1 MPLYYKSGSSWVEFS
16 SNPYPIGTLV
26 SNVNNVSPAT
36 LVGGTWEKA
45 MSGDITSQI
54 KIVYDGI
61 NSLNALVDSTSKVT
75 GNFNFEY
82 NSPYYSNGEILA
94 SGFPPASGRV
104 RAGYISG
111 TVSYNNSS
119 IHISDSLYVETNGN
133 LTVQTTGSLTGE
145 KLLSVSCSISY
156 QAMPFVFEW
165 GGHTSTNVLPSF
177 SVKGGGVNG

>member
-26 SNVNNVSPAT
+26 SNVKDVSPAT

-61 NSLNALVDSTSKVT
+61 DSLNASVSGTSQVT
-75 GNFNFEY
+75 GSFNFKY

-94 SGFPPASGRV
+94 SSFPPASNRV
-104 RAGYISG
+104 RVGYASG
-111 TVSYNNSS
+111 TIRYNGNSL
-119 IHISDSLYVETNGN
+119 HISDSVYLETNGN
-133 LTVQTTGSLTGE
+133 LTVEAISRPGAQ
-145 KLLSVSCSISY
+145 LLSVSCNISY
-156 QAMPFVFEW
+156 QAIPFAYEW
-165 GGHTSTNVLPSF
+165 DGAYIYKRVA
-177 SVKGGGVNG
+177 

>member
-1 MPLYYKSGSSWVEFS
+1 MPLYYKSGSSWIEFS

-54 KIVYDGI
+54 RIVYDGI
-61 NSLNALVDSTSKVT
+61 NSLSASASSTSQVT
-75 GNFNFEY
+75 GDFDFEY

-94 SGFPPASGRV
+94 SGFPPASNRV

-111 TVSYNNSS
+111 TVSYNNNS

-133 LTVQTTGSLTGE
+133 LTVQTTGSLTGAR
-145 KLLSVSCSISY
+145 LLSVSCSINY

-165 GGHTSTNVLPSF
+165 GGHTSTNELPDIILKA
-177 SVKGGGVNG
+177 VA

>member
-45 MSGDITSQI
+45 MSGNITSQI

-61 NSLNALVDSTSKVT
+61 NSLNASIDGTSKVT
-75 GNFNFEY
+75 GNLYFEY

-104 RAGYISG
+104 RVGNISG
-111 TVSYNNSS
+111 TVSYNNNS

-133 LTVQTTGSLTGE
+133 LTVQTTGSMTGA
-145 KLLSVSCSISY
+145 KLLSVSCFIDY

-165 GGHTSTNVLPSF
+165 GGHISTNELPNIILKA
-177 SVKGGGVNG
+177 VA